1 MSETIQIPKGWK
13 NITFADIVKNEKY
26 AIKRGPWGSSIKKD
40 FFVPDGYKVYQQH
53 NVIYDDFEFGDYF
66 LDEKKFDELKEFQIK
81 SDDILISCS
90 GTIGK
95 VARVPPNVKKGVMN
109 QALLKISPDDLKIN
123 SDFFLYLLKSPIL
136 QNKIMAKGTA
146 MKNIVSVSNLK
157 KISFNV
163 PMDLKIQKQIV
174 AKLDHI
180 LGELEVKKK
189 QILSLIEQNKER
201 IDFFEKNWI
210 NYKISNL
217 IPKKE
222 IPNGWSLL
230 PLSEICSVER
240 GKFGHRPRND
250 PAFYGGKYP
259 FIQTGDVARS
269 NGRVSKFS
277 QTLNE
282 KGLKVS
288 RMFPKGTVVITI
300 SANIGD
306 TAILEFDSCFPD
318 SLIGLTPITGKTIA
332 EYVEYALRLYQK
344 DLTRD
349 ASQGTQKN
357 INYDFLKPLL
367 IPIPKTI
374 IEQENIVRKIKHE
387 EVKFEKQKISFEN
400 IKQNYESKINYINH
414 IQSSVLDSAFLGKL
428 LN

>member
-1 MSETIQIPKGWK
+1 MPLGIHL
-13 NITFADIVKNEKY
+13 Y
-26 AIKRGPWGSSIKKD
+26 
-40 FFVPDGYKVYQQH
+40 
-53 NVIYDDFEFGDYF
+53 YF
-66 LDEKKFDELKEFQIK
+66 LKSRIKELTNLGKGTTIAYISRKKFENLNIIFPELMKQ
-81 SDDILISCS
+81 
-90 GTIGK
+90 
-95 VARVPPNVKKGVMN
+95 KKLA
-109 QALLKISPDDLKIN
+109 Q
-123 SDFFLYLLKSPIL
+123 
-136 QNKIMAKGTA
+136 
-146 MKNIVSVSNLK
+146 
-157 KISFNV
+157 
-163 PMDLKIQKQIV
+163 
-174 AKLDHI
+174 KLDHI
-180 LGELEVKKK
+180 LGELEVKKE
-189 QILSLIEQNKER
+189 QILSLIEQNKQR

-210 NYKISNL
+210 NYIISTL

-230 PLSEICSVER
+230 PLSEICNVER

-282 KGLKVS
+282 NGFKVS

-300 SANIGD
+300 AANIGD

-318 SLIGLTPITGKTIA
+318 SLIGITPITGKTIA

-374 IEQENIVRKIKHE
+374 TEQENIVRKIKSAE
-387 EVKFEKQKISFEN
+387 EKFQSQKKQFEN
-400 IKQNYESKINYINH
+400 IKNNYESKINYINH
-414 IQSSVLDSAFLGKL
+414 IQSSVLDSAFSGKL
-428 LN
+428 IQ

>member
-1 MSETIQIPKGWK
+1 MSQEEIVVPRGWSTK
-13 NITFADIVKNEKY
+13 PLKDMC
-26 AIKRGPWGSSIKKD
+26 D
-40 FFVPDGYKVYQQH
+40 FFVPMRDKPQ
-53 NVIYDDFEFGDYF
+53 EFGGNIPWLRIDEINGKFVDGINAKFRVSEKTIKDMKLRVYPIGTVLYSCSATVGKCSITKEKLTTNQTFIGIFPKEKIFNEYLYYF
-66 LDEKKFDELKEFQIK
+66 LKSRIKELTNLGKGTTIAYISRKKFENLNIIFPELMKQ
-81 SDDILISCS
+81 
-90 GTIGK
+90 
-95 VARVPPNVKKGVMN
+95 KKLA
-109 QALLKISPDDLKIN
+109 Q
-123 SDFFLYLLKSPIL
+123 
-136 QNKIMAKGTA
+136 
-146 MKNIVSVSNLK
+146 
-157 KISFNV
+157 
-163 PMDLKIQKQIV
+163 
-174 AKLDHI
+174 KLDHI
-180 LGELEVKKK
+180 LGELEVKKE
-189 QILSLIEQNKER
+189 QILSLIEQNKQR

-210 NYKISNL
+210 NYIISTL

-230 PLSEICSVER
+230 PLSEICNVER

-282 KGLKVS
+282 NGFKVS

-300 SANIGD
+300 AANIGD

-318 SLIGLTPITGKTIA
+318 SLIGITPITGKTIA

-374 IEQENIVRKIKHE
+374 TEQENIVRKIKSAE
-387 EVKFEKQKISFEN
+387 EKFQSQKKQFEN
-400 IKQNYESKINYINH
+400 IKNNYESKIKYINH
-414 IQSSVLDSAFLGKL
+414 IQSSVLDSAFSGKL
-428 LN
+428 IQ